1 MDRLEQI
8 DEFESMF
15 RRSEREAFVFVDVPI
30 ESVALVTGDSFNEL
44 VAVELKRFLPRIG
57 DATSWH
63 SLGSSEFG
71 NVAGLLERLAA
82 QPVDL
87 LVTRRHLGEESLS
100 PQHSLGVFLDE
111 LTQRTSIPVLVL
123 PGTAGSPQQLP
134 PEPCCRAM
142 VVADHISGDHRLINF
157 GVRMCSEGGSVW
169 LCHVEDDMV
178 FRRFVDAIERIP
190 EIATE
195 PAAALLEAQLLKE
208 AEDFI
213 ASCIATLEETGPEVT
228 LHSHVGIGHHVR
240 EYRRLIDEHEID
252 LLVANTK
259 DDDQLAM
266 HGMAYSLSIELVDV
280 PLLLL

>member
-8 DEFESMF
+8 DEFESLF

-30 ESVALVTGDSFNEL
+30 DSVALVTGDSSNEV
-44 VAVELKRFLPRIG
+44 VAGELKRFLPRIG

-63 SLGSSEFG
+63 TLGSSEFG
-71 NVAGLLERLAA
+71 NVAELLERLAA
-82 QPVDL
+82 QQFDL
-87 LVTRRHLGEESLS
+87 LVTRRHLGEEALS

-123 PGTAGSPQQLP
+123 PGTARLPQQLP
-134 PEPCCRAM
+134 TEPCRR
-142 VVADHISGDHRLINF
+142 VADHISGDHRLINY
-157 GVRMCSEGGSVW
+157 GVRMCSEGGSLW

-178 FRRFVDAIERIP
+178 LGRFVDAIERIP

-195 PAAALLEAQLLKE
+195 PGATLLEAQLLKE

-213 ASCIATLEETGPEVT
+213 ASCIATLEETGPDVS
-228 LHSHVGIGHHVR
+228 LNSHVGIGHHVR
-240 EYRRLIDEHEID
+240 EYRRLVDEHEID